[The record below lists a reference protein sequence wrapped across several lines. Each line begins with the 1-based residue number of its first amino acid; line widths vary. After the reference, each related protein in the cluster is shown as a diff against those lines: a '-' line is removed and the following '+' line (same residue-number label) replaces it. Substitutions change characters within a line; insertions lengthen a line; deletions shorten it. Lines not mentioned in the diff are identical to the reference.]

1 MRIGI
6 RIPKLIRYLIYGFF
20 IISLITGYTFFT
32 LNQFVIIE
40 GPFGPQKHPMQKYF
54 LMTHGASAF
63 IIMTLFGAMLAAHV
77 PKTWDLKKNRNTGV
91 TLITIISIQMI
102 TAYGLYY
109 LVLGDYRIYLIYG
122 HLISGTMLPIAL
134 IFHLIRIKR
143 HE

>member
-6 RIPKLIRYLIYGFF
+6 RIPKLIKYLIYGFF

-32 LNQFVIIE
+32 LNQFVVID
-40 GPFGPQKHPMQKYF
+40 GDFVAQKHPMQKYF

-63 IIMTLFGAMLAAHV
+63 IIMTLFGAMLAAHF
-77 PKTWDLKKNRNTGV
+77 PKTWGLKKNRNTGV

-109 LVLGDYRIYLIYG
+109 LVLGEYRIYLIYG

-134 IFHLIRIKR
+134 IFHLIRIKNN
-143 HE
+143 E